1 MLIEN
6 FSSILDPNLPQPPAT
21 GTDHVLSHARSD
33 STLVR
38 FVTLLRINRDRIF
51 YPEFIEQLRHQMH
64 QDASSMLKK
73 MSPEQVEQLP
83 VSTFE
88 RDFAV
93 PESEAEK
100 CSICL
105 QLLEDREE
113 IKQLPCR
120 HLYHPL
126 CIDTW
131 LQRNCHCPVCKTD
144 TLLAIAQSA
153 SPPDRP
159 SDS

>member
-6 FSSILDPNLPQPPAT
+6 FSPILDQSLLQSTESSP
-21 GTDHVLSHARSD
+21 DRVLSHARPD

-51 YPEFIEQLRHQMH
+51 YPEFIENLRQQM
-64 QDASSMLKK
+64 QQENGALLKK
-73 MSPEQVEQLP
+73 MTREQVEQLR
-83 VSTFE
+83 VSIFE
-88 RDFAV
+88 RDFSV
-93 PESEAEK
+93 PEGEEEK

-113 IKQLPCR
+113 VKRLPCR

-131 LQRNCHCPVCKTD
+131 LQRNCHCPVCKSD
-144 TLLAIAQSA
+144 TLLAIAQ
-153 SPPDRP
+153 PT
-159 SDS
+159 SDL